1 MKYYMNN
8 KTVDHKIMQ
17 QMGAIIQSSRLW
29 VGYAYGHPDIM
40 LKESDI
46 SWYTC
51 RVQGLCGEFETAC
64 YITYIYLEAQI
75 LGFRHDFE
83 IPCPKVTRCVTFYF
97 ILLSQELVCNLCIFL
112 YDSAM

>member
-1 MKYYMNN
+1 MMKYYMNN

-64 YITYIYLEAQI
+64 YIDESSFYLEAQI

-83 IPCPKVTRCVTFYF
+83 ILCLKVT
-97 ILLSQELVCNLCIFL
+97 CNFCIFL
-112 YDSAM
+112 YNSAMEILTLYYRHG